1 MVEIS
6 NTGLINV
13 GGSQPLDNVQP
24 TTGTNKPSSTPGV
37 DTSPPPVD
45 QQGGGSQIPQN
56 DPPRLD
62 PKEMTDRFREISG
75 ILRDGHDVDIS
86 VLMDKLQELQSKL
99 GDEQVRGQT
108 NEVKANKKSIE
119 ANTDNQIQKLS
130 DQVKK
135 LEEQGTWDTVKKVFS
150 VAAAVFGVLAA
161 VGMAIVTGGA
171 ALPAA
176 IGIAAAVIGATVSIL
191 STFNLTDKVFDFFGV
206 TQDKQV
212 RANILLGINIAV
224 VVMSIG
230 SVVGGAVSAARQAAT
245 QALPSVAIKLT
256 WKTLETTTKGAT
268 MTVGTVKTVGE
279 FLKIGGTIGLA
290 ATKVGE
296 GINQIGSSVVQGEVD
311 QLETDR
317 KNLQLVARKTQQ
329 QQEELYEGIKKLMQE
344 LEDGVQI
351 TTQVVQSQ
359 SQTIDRMRQ
368 HMT

>member
-6 NTGLINV
+6 NTGLTNV

-45 QQGGGSQIPQN
+45 QQGGDSQIPRN

-108 NEVKANKKSIE
+108 NEVKANKATIQ
-119 ANTDNQIQKLS
+119 ANVDKQLEKLGE
-130 DQVKK
+130 QMKK
-135 LEEQGTWDTVKKVFS
+135 LEEQGTWDIVKKVFS
-150 VAAAVFGVLAA
+150 VAAAVLGVVAA
-161 VGMAIVTGGA
+161 IGMAIVSGGA

-176 IGIAAAVIGATVSIL
+176 IGIAAALIGATVSIL
-191 STFNLTDKVFDFFGV
+191 STFNLTDKVFDMLGV
-206 TQDKQV
+206 TKDSQV
-212 RANILLGINIAV
+212 RSNILLGINIACIV
-224 VVMSIG
+224 LSIT
-230 SVVGGAVSAARQAAT
+230 SAVGGAISAARQAAT

-279 FLKIGGTIGLA
+279 FMKMGGQIGLV

-296 GINQIGSSVVQGEVD
+296 GINQIGRTVVQGELD
-311 QLETDR
+311 QIDTDR
-317 KNLQLVARKTQQ
+317 KNLQVVARKM
-329 QQEELYEGIKKLMQE
+329 QQEELYDSIKKLMQE

-359 SQTIDRMRQ
+359 STTIDRMRQ